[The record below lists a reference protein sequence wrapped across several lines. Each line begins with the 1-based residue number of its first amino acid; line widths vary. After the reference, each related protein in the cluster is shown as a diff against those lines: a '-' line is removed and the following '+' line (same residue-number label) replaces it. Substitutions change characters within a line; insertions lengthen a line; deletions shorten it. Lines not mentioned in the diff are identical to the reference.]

1 RPEGMAQR
9 ILGQGD
15 LMGLIGKV
23 ARVQAD
29 ITQEELEK
37 QQQKLAKGDFN
48 LNDFRKQFE
57 QLKKMGPMR
66 EVMSQMPGM
75 SEMIPEDE
83 DPEKAFARI
92 QGMIDSMT
100 KKERANPDL
109 IDLNRRRRI
118 AEGAGTEQHEVKQF
132 INQFE
137 QIRALMRKMMNMS
150 IWERIKT
157 VTGLGKAGAF
167 DPGSKMLKSFG
178 KGDTGHRKT
187 AKERAEE
194 RKKKREKKEQ
204 EALAAGL
211 RAP

>member
-75 SEMIPEDE
+75 GDMIPEDE
-83 DPEKAFARI
+83 DPEKAVARI

-100 KKERANPDL
+100 KEERANPDL
-109 IDLNRRRRI
+109 IDINRRRRI
-118 AEGAGTEQHEVKQF
+118 AAGSGTEPHEVKQF
-132 INQFE
+132 LNQFE

-150 IWERIKT
+150 IWERVKI
-157 VTGLGKAGAF
+157 VTGLTKIGAF
-167 DPGSKMLKSFG
+167 DPGSKMLKT

-187 AKERAEE
+187 AKERAGE
-194 RKKKREKKEQ
+194 
-204 EALAAGL
+204 
-211 RAP
+211 